1 MGGSGTYVNGT
12 SSTDDTTYYIY
23 DNPGTYTVI
32 LTITD
37 TNDCQ
42 HSDTNTVIV
51 RPNPIANFNVTYTY
65 DTLYCIN
72 TPITFTDI
80 LSTVI
85 SPLGGSL
92 DEWEWDF
99 GSGPNITTSN
109 TINNIYNIPGSKTIN
124 MIVTDIYDLIGHNK

>member
-51 RPNPIANFNVTYTY
+51 RPIFK
-65 DTLYCIN
+65 
-72 TPITFTDI
+72 
-80 LSTVI
+80 
-85 SPLGGSL
+85 
-92 DEWEWDF
+92 
-99 GSGPNITTSN
+99 NIMN
-109 TINNIYNIPGSKTIN
+109 HIC
-124 MIVTDIYDLIGHNK
+124 V